1 LADIDLNWLDR
12 TIGWLSPQRQVER
25 LKARVALNEFNMTYR
40 GGVATRLDRGW
51 AATPSGITVQTMA
64 EHTGLVSMRE
74 RARKVDRDN
83 PVGHGMLNRLVD
95 NVIGEGMTLQA
106 RTESADF
113 NKEAEE
119 KWRAFWE
126 APEVTGLFTGPE
138 LERITYREH
147 ERDGDVG
154 WILVSRNNQSRLQ
167 LVRADQISTPD
178 TKQSQ
183 SPKTSGQIHN
193 GVEVNSVGRPTA
205 FHILNGDEY
214 GKRKWERI
222 DARDFVYLPRLK
234 RGNQVRGEPCFA
246 QVFPQLDQLDGFVD
260 AVTTAARMAAVFGLV
275 FKQSNSGTV
284 LSGLPTV
291 TNSQGNQQRAV
302 TLENG
307 SIKYIGQD
315 DEVAQVQASQPMQQ
329 TPDFVRLLLR
339 LIGLPMDMPLE
350 LVLYDFS
357 QVNFSSARASLLQF
371 YRAMRPRQRSFA
383 TRAMSR
389 TYRWWISREVKNGTF
404 TTRVPNDFFPHE
416 FMPRG
421 WQWVD
426 PVKEAQ
432 AILLQIDAG
441 LTTRQRELKS
451 MGIDP
456 EELLAEQ
463 VADMQA
469 RELAKLPPIFST
481 LTRDPTPEPVEKPA
495 NANPDTDR
503 SK

>member
-1 LADIDLNWLDR
+1 
-12 TIGWLSPQRQVER
+12 
-25 LKARVALNEFNMTYR
+25 
-40 GGVATRLDRGW
+40 
-51 AATPSGITVQTMA
+51 
-64 EHTGLVSMRE
+64 
-74 RARKVDRDN
+74 
-83 PVGHGMLNRLVD
+83 
-95 NVIGEGMTLQA
+95 
-106 RTESADF
+106 
-113 NKEAEE
+113 
-119 KWRAFWE
+119 
-126 APEVTGLFTGPE
+126 
-138 LERITYREH
+138 
-147 ERDGDVG
+147 
-154 WILVSRNNQSRLQ
+154 
-167 LVRADQISTPD
+167 
-178 TKQSQ
+178 
-183 SPKTSGQIHN
+183 
-193 GVEVNSVGRPTA
+193 
-205 FHILNGDEY
+205 
-214 GKRKWERI
+214 
-222 DARDFVYLPRLK
+222 
-234 RGNQVRGEPCFA
+234 
-246 QVFPQLDQLDGFVD
+246 
-260 AVTTAARMAAVFGLV
+260 
-275 FKQSNSGTV
+275 
-284 LSGLPTV
+284 
-291 TNSQGNQQRAV
+291 
-302 TLENG
+302 
-307 SIKYIGQD
+307 
-315 DEVAQVQASQPMQQ
+315 MQQ

-389 TYRWWISREVKNGTF
+389 TYRWWLSREVKNGTF
-404 TTRVPNDFFPHE
+404 KSLVPNDFFPHE

-463 VADMQA
+463 VADMRA
-469 RELAKLPPIFST
+469 RDLAKLPPIHSS